1 MHPGA
6 VQDSVITTLLFEL
19 TNDSQAE
26 SRAYS
31 LIRKLKP
38 TYMYVHVSLYNNRI
52 STSDLAQTQ
61 TRIRRIR
68 MRRRIIN
75 FCNYNC
81 GHVFSYSPFI
91 CDNMTHIYIRQYV

>member
-38 TYMYVHVSLYNNRI
+38 TYMYVHVSLYNNRNLDER
-52 STSDLAQTQ
+52 SRTDSDTN
-61 TRIRRIR
+61 TP
-68 MRRRIIN
+68 N
-75 FCNYNC
+75 
-81 GHVFSYSPFI
+81 
-91 CDNMTHIYIRQYV
+91 THGQAHH

>member
-38 TYMYVHVSLYNNRI
+38 TYMYVHVSLYNNRNLDER
-52 STSDLAQTQ
+52 SRTDSDTNTPNTHAQA
-61 TRIRRIR
+61 
-68 MRRRIIN
+68 
-75 FCNYNC
+75 
-81 GHVFSYSPFI
+81 H
-91 CDNMTHIYIRQYV
+91 H

>member
-38 TYMYVHVSLYNNRI
+38 TYMYVHVSLYNNRNLDER
-52 STSDLAQTQ
+52 SRTDSDTNTPNILFLIIVVTFFL
-61 TRIRRIR
+61 IRRLSVTI
-68 MRRRIIN
+68 
-75 FCNYNC
+75 
-81 GHVFSYSPFI
+81 
-91 CDNMTHIYIRQYV
+91 

>member
-38 TYMYVHVSLYNNRI
+38 TYMYVHVSLYNNRNLDER
-52 STSDLAQTQ
+52 SRTDSDTN
-61 TRIRRIR
+61 TP
-68 MRRRIIN
+68 N
-75 FCNYNC
+75 
-81 GHVFSYSPFI
+81 
-91 CDNMTHIYIRQYV
+91 THAHHYFL